1 MFDIIRSIKKIT
13 GLHKQEPVED
23 KEPKVAPVQ
32 ALEHRIDKVS
42 HFMDNVFAYVIAEYQ
57 AIKNKSKNLSKT
69 NYELGIKHLEQGN
82 LQEAIFRFKITK
94 KFWPENYE
102 AYYELIYCLIM
113 EQDLEEAQKVIDEL
127 LEKRPDYKERI
138 DQLFLPPEEEL
149 EVPEDLQVLEP
160 EESEESKDL
169 EESED
174 LEEPEDLEKTFP
186 DINSDNQNN
195 SNNSNQ

>member
-13 GLHKQEPVED
+13 GLQKANNQEPTED
-23 KEPKVAPVQ
+23 QDHKVAPVQ
-32 ALEHRIDKVS
+32 SLEHKIDKVS
-42 HFMDNVFAYVIAEYQ
+42 HFMDNFFAYVVMEYQ
-57 AIKNKSKNLSKT
+57 TIINKSQNLSKT

-82 LQEAIFRFKITK
+82 LKEAIFRFKITK
-94 KFWPENYE
+94 KFWPENYD

-113 EQDLEEAQKVIDEL
+113 EEDLEEAQKVIDEL

-160 EESEESKDL
+160 EESEES
-169 EESED
+169 ED